1 MENATKLDYTYS
13 EFNGINKP
21 QLIKDLLMPW
31 QEKLRESAD
40 SKLAES
46 EVDLTRTNANNMT
59 VGLINKVLKMTYKSG
74 DVVPNGFKIPVKQS
88 ADIALGDGTFEKV
101 VVQETWFTAWD
112 DDKTG
117 STIGSELFKYA
128 ADNEHIVV
136 RLYWKW
142 SAKRSEV
149 TDVPMTH
156 KVTREDGTSG
166 YEPLLD
172 ENGNTRTRKGFGYPP
187 SKVITAFDLLSP
199 KQ

>member
-13 EFNGINKP
+13 DFNNINKP

-31 QEKLRESAD
+31 QDKLRESAD

-59 VGLINKVLKMTYKSG
+59 VGLVNNVFKMTYKSG
-74 DVVPNGFKIPVKQS
+74 DVVPNGFKLPVVQS
-88 ADIALGDGTFEKV
+88 ADIATGDGTFEKV

-117 STIGSELFKYA
+117 STIGSELFELA
-128 ADNEHIVV
+128 QNNEHIVV

-149 TDVPMTH
+149 TDVPITR
-156 KVTREDGTSG
+156 KVTREDGTSS

-172 ENGNTRTRKGFGYPP
+172 ENGKARTRKGFGFPP
-187 SKVITAFDLLSP
+187 SKVITAFDRLDR

>member
-13 EFNGINKP
+13 DFNNINKP

-31 QEKLRESAD
+31 QDKLRESAD

-59 VGLINKVLKMTYKSG
+59 VGLVNNAFKMTYKSG
-74 DVVPNGFKIPVKQS
+74 DVVPNGFKLPVVQS
-88 ADIALGDGTFEKV
+88 ADIALADGTFEKV

-117 STIGSELFKYA
+117 STIGSELFELA
-128 ADNEHIVV
+128 QNNEHIVV

-149 TDVPMTH
+149 TCLLY
-156 KVTREDGTSG
+156 TS
-166 YEPLLD
+166 
-172 ENGNTRTRKGFGYPP
+172 P
-187 SKVITAFDLLSP
+187 SPRD
-199 KQ
+199 

>member
-13 EFNGINKP
+13 EFNGIHKTK
-21 QLIKDLLMPW
+21 LIKDLLMPW
-31 QEKLRESAD
+31 QAKLLESAE
-40 SKLAES
+40 SKLTES

-59 VGLINKVLKMTYKSG
+59 VGLVNKVIKMTYKSG
-74 DVVPNGFKIPVKQS
+74 DVVPNGFKLPVVQS
-88 ADIALGDGTFEKV
+88 ADIALGDGTFDKV

-117 STIGSELFKYA
+117 STIGSELFEFA
-128 ADNEHIVV
+128 ENNEHIVV

-142 SAKRSEV
+142 AAKRSEV
-149 TDVPMTH
+149 TDVPITH
-156 KVTREDGTSG
+156 KVTREDGTST

-172 ENGNTRTRKGFGYPP
+172 ENGKTRTRKGFGFPP
-187 SKVITAFDLLSP
+187 SKVITAYDLLSP

>member
-13 EFNGINKP
+13 DFNNINKP

-31 QEKLRESAD
+31 QAKLLESAEAKVAD
-40 SKLAES
+40 SD
-46 EVDLTRTNANNMT
+46 VDLTRTNANNMT
-59 VGLINKVLKMTYKSG
+59 VGLVNNAFKMTYKSG
-74 DVVPNGFKIPVKQS
+74 DVVPNGFKLPVVQS
-88 ADIALGDGTFEKV
+88 ADIALADGTFEKV
-101 VVQETWFTAWD
+101 VVLETWFTARD

-117 STIGSELFKYA
+117 STIGSELFELA
-128 ADNEHIVV
+128 QNNEHIVV

-149 TDVPMTH
+149 TDVPITR
-156 KVTREDGTSG
+156 KVTREDGTSD

-172 ENGNTRTRKGFGYPP
+172 ENGKTRTRKGFGFPP
-187 SKVITAFDLLSP
+187 SKVITAYDLLSP

>member
-1 MENATKLDYTYS
+1 MENATKLDYTLS
-13 EFNGINKP
+13 DFNNINKP

-31 QEKLRESAD
+31 QDKLRESAEAKVVD
-40 SKLAES
+40 SD
-46 EVDLTRTNANNMT
+46 VDLTRTNANNMN
-59 VGLINKVLKMTYKSG
+59 VGLINNVIKMTYKSG
-74 DVVPNGFKIPVKQS
+74 DVVPNGFKLPVVQS
-88 ADIALGDGTFEKV
+88 ADIALGDGTFDKV

-117 STIGSELFKYA
+117 STIGSELFELA
-128 ADNEHIVV
+128 QNNEHFVV

-142 SAKRSEV
+142 VAKRSEV
-149 TDVPMTH
+149 TDVPITR

-172 ENGNTRTRKGFGYPP
+172 ENGKTRTRKGFGFPP
-187 SKVITAFDLLSP
+187 SKVITAYDLLSP